1 MEPDKV
7 TAGPVPPE
15 KYCLL
20 RQTGNSLAGRGP
32 AVDIVLKKIGVGWK
46 LKPIMCG

>member
-1 MEPDKV
+1 MDPAEV

-20 RQTGNSLAGRGP
+20 RQTVNSLAGRGP